1 MIGVAKRMT
10 DVFKSSSVRKEQE
23 QYMTEV
29 ERSIAQ
35 TQRQLRYYTD
45 AAKRK
50 DFQQFLTDTHEQLTQ
65 LAGCGFTT
73 DQAIELLKLYY
84 MKSKN

>member
-1 MIGVAKRMT
+1 MTGVVKRMT

-23 QYMTEV
+23 QYAAEV

-35 TQRQLRYYTD
+35 TQQQLRYYTD

-50 DFQQFLTDTHEQLTQ
+50 DFQQFLTDTHEQLMQ

-73 DQAIELLKLYY
+73 DQSIEILKIYY
-84 MKSKN
+84 MKPRN